1 MNGQATA
8 YITFGLALVIIFTVI
23 IVYYYSKKRHR
34 HIEEP
39 KYKMFDEE
47 D

>member
-1 MNGQATA
+1 MNSQAAA
-8 YITFGLALVIIFTVI
+8 YITFGLALVTIFAVI
-23 IVYYYSKKRHR
+23 IAYYYSKKRHGK
-34 HIEEP
+34 IEEP